1 MLLRLGGIFY
11 KPTAATIA
19 GIMLCIATLGVFA
32 AAIVLA
38 NNDRRAETRAV
49 HRDTLHEAVTDS
61 PEHDNETMTKTR
73 QGDETDQQDST
84 LEDNPRPTPDA
95 GQAIVLELVGEK
107 SRHSSPEQR
116 EEAQGPSAWL
126 AGLCLEVPQ
135 FKDEDLQHEEGRT
148 LEAVY

>member
-11 KPTAATIA
+11 QPVAAAVA
-19 GIMLCIATLGVFA
+19 GTLLCIVTLGVFA
-32 AAIVLA
+32 AAIALA
-38 NNDRRAETRAV
+38 DNDRRAESRAV
-49 HRDTLHEAVTDS
+49 RGDTLHEAVADS
-61 PEHDNETMTKTR
+61 SEHDNATMTKTR

-84 LEDNPRPTPDA
+84 LEDNPRPAPDA

-135 FKDEDLQHEEGRT
+135 FKDEDLQHEEA
-148 LEAVY
+148 L